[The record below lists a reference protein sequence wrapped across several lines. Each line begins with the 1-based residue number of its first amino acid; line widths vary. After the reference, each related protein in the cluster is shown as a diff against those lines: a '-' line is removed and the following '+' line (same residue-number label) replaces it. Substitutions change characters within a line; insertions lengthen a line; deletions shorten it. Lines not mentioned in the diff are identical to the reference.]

1 MKEVF
6 NNKEEICKLSIYT
19 TRIIRKHGE
28 KINNSD
34 SYSSFDELMNYI
46 EDNNIKK
53 IDLIN
58 IEIRY
63 NNYKSLSFQYDGYER
78 VWILKY
84 REKDSFTDSI
94 IYNLNNLFKK
104 EKLLFLLSYVDYLF
118 YTINIS
124 YLVIRWIVRFGNIYF
139 DLIYLIICIGL
150 FILMRLKN
158 KYAYY
163 ENEFIHKNRDSIIL
177 SFIFYVLGLFSSYFI
192 GFIQNLLN
200 K

>member
-63 NNYKSLSFQYDGYER
+63 KNYKSLSFQYDGYER

-84 REKDSFTDSI
+84 R
-94 IYNLNNLFKK
+94 
-104 EKLLFLLSYVDYLF
+104 
-118 YTINIS
+118 
-124 YLVIRWIVRFGNIYF
+124 
-139 DLIYLIICIGL
+139 
-150 FILMRLKN
+150 
-158 KYAYY
+158 
-163 ENEFIHKNRDSIIL
+163 
-177 SFIFYVLGLFSSYFI
+177 
-192 GFIQNLLN
+192 
-200 K
+200 

>member
-63 NNYKSLSFQYDGYER
+63 NNYKFLSFQYDGYER
-78 VWILKY
+78 V
-84 REKDSFTDSI
+84 
-94 IYNLNNLFKK
+94 
-104 EKLLFLLSYVDYLF
+104 
-118 YTINIS
+118 
-124 YLVIRWIVRFGNIYF
+124 
-139 DLIYLIICIGL
+139 
-150 FILMRLKN
+150 
-158 KYAYY
+158 
-163 ENEFIHKNRDSIIL
+163 
-177 SFIFYVLGLFSSYFI
+177 
-192 GFIQNLLN
+192 
-200 K
+200 